1 MINKRDQTF
10 EGDPNPRERI
20 KRHTNNLVASG
31 LGGLEH
37 YHCLQSLSAYLTQ
50 YECKGNKSSSEW
62 KEVLTS
68 LNDTFCNDENNA
80 NKTVRSLIGKQMNE
94 VMRAKSVSKDQ
105 SVFQLS
111 GGKLKR
117 TSAKYMFRCSL
128 TSMDLNE
135 FAAMGA
141 KKKKPKKADTAD
153 NDSSNDDVVQA
164 QKDNN
169 AHTWEN
175 VMRKYRA
182 RDEQLSNVNVYK
194 FCSRYWTNNKT
205 YVPQFFGYYER
216 YLLHIPPTTIV
227 VRVSLMH
234 QTFHSFT
241 VHLGPPLRIIPNGL

>member
-1 MINKRDQTF
+1 
-10 EGDPNPRERI
+10 
-20 KRHTNNLVASG
+20 
-31 LGGLEH
+31 
-37 YHCLQSLSAYLTQ
+37 
-50 YECKGNKSSSEW
+50 
-62 KEVLTS
+62 
-68 LNDTFCNDENNA
+68 
-80 NKTVRSLIGKQMNE
+80 
-94 VMRAKSVSKDQ
+94 
-105 SVFQLS
+105 
-111 GGKLKR
+111 
-117 TSAKYMFRCSL
+117 
-128 TSMDLNE
+128 MDLNE

-194 FCSRYWTNNKT
+194 FCSRYWTNNTT

-227 VRVSLMH
+227 VCVFLMH